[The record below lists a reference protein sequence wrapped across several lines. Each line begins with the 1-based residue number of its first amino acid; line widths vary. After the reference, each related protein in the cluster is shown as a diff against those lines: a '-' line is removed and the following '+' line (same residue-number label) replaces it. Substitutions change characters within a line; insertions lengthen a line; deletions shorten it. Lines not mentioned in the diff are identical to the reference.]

1 MITLDFET
9 YYSKTYSL
17 SKMTTE
23 EYVNGDE
30 FEVIGVGIKV
40 DDKPTI
46 FYTGEKRLLKIV
58 LDHYDIPNQI
68 LLCHNTFFDATIL
81 SEYFGITAK
90 RYLDTLSMA
99 RAIHGISVG
108 GSLAKLVEHYGIGV
122 KGTEVV
128 NALGKHLK
136 DFTEEELARYGEY
149 CVNDVEVTYK
159 LFHALMPHFN
169 TQELSLIDITIKMAT
184 KPTLTIDL
192 PMLESYLHEVRT
204 KKEDLLSR
212 VVADKKELMSNPKFA
227 ALLEQYGVEPPMK
240 VSPTTGKLTYAF
252 AKTDDGLKD
261 LLEHEN
267 PDVQALVATRLGVKS
282 TIEETRTERFIGIAK
297 RTNYLPIPL
306 NYYGAATGRWSAGS
320 GQKLN
325 LQNLPRESTLKKAIV
340 APDGMVVVGA
350 DLSNIE
356 LRVGL
361 WVCDEMEALKSL
373 GDGRDLYKEFASLAF
388 NVPYEEVT
396 KAQRFIGKTSQLGLI
411 FGVGAAKLRDAVK
424 SGSGTDLGE
433 MEAKRIVDL
442 YRKTYTGVTAFWKTC
457 SKAIKAI
464 ADDDEFTFG
473 REGLYVVDGKRGV
486 KLPSGLY
493 MQYPQL
499 ENVKDIESGEEGYKY
514 KLRNG
519 YDRLYGGKLT
529 NNCIAEGT
537 LVLTDSGWKPIEE
550 VQLDDKVHDGD
561 KFVTHGGIVYKSV
574 QECVIVDGVYMT
586 PDHEV
591 LTDEGWKAAL
601 EKPRPYRPDI
611 RGISRTKN
619 IAQRWEKNVLG
630 VSMLKLW
637 DRSSK
642 SRGRCNPRS
651 EERGNSQLWMPFKD
665 VNFFK
670 EHEARYDF
678 SPCMGS
684 MGGYESS
691 MFQPKPQS
699 VEELRWSR
707 YSGVSRMARIIP
719 NILCRYG
726 EFISRGVIFGKSKQ
740 RRGVSPSKLPLGY
753 EPRTKYESESI
764 IKRGK
769 YSRTIKNIW
778 DKSVNAIL
786 QSKSWSSY
794 RTTDSTSM
802 LRKHVYD
809 IINAGDQQRFVV
821 SGTEAPF
828 IVHNCVQATARCIMS
843 EAMVRI
849 AKRYQIALSIHD
861 ALYIVVPE
869 AEAQEALDFLI
880 GEMCK
885 PPLWMPDIPLAAE
898 GGWGR
903 SIADC

>member
-17 SKMTTE
+17 SKLTTE

-46 FYTGEKRLLKIV
+46 FYTGTKEELKAY
-58 LDHYDIPNQI
+58 LDLYDIPNQI

-90 RYLDTLSMA
+90 KYLDTLSMA

-108 GSLAKLVEHYGIGV
+108 GSLAKLVEHYELGV

-136 DFTEEELARYGEY
+136 DFSPEELARYGEY

-184 KPTLTIDL
+184 NPTLTIDL

-227 ALLEQYGVEPPMK
+227 ALLVQYGVEPPMK

-267 PDVQALVATRLGVKS
+267 PDVQVLVSTRLGVKS
-282 TIEETRTERFIGIAK
+282 TVEETRTERFIGIAK

-306 NYYGAATGRWSAGS
+306 NYYGAATGRWSAGG
-320 GQKLN
+320 GQKVN
-325 LQNLPRESTLKKAIV
+325 FQNLPRDSTLKKAIV

-442 YRKTYTGVTAFWKTC
+442 YRNTYTGVTAFWKTC
-457 SKAIKAI
+457 SSAIKAI
-464 ADDDEFTFG
+464 ADDGEFTFG
-473 REGLYVVDGKRGV
+473 RDGLYVVDGKRGV
-486 KLPSGLY
+486 KFPSGLY

-499 ENVKDIESGEEGYKY
+499 ENVMDESSGEKGYKY

-529 NNCIAEGT
+529 NN
-537 LVLTDSGWKPIEE
+537 LVQG
-550 VQLDDKVHDGD
+550 
-561 KFVTHGGIVYKSV
+561 
-574 QECVIVDGVYMT
+574 
-586 PDHEV
+586 
-591 LTDEGWKAAL
+591 
-601 EKPRPYRPDI
+601 
-611 RGISRTKN
+611 
-619 IAQRWEKNVLG
+619 
-630 VSMLKLW
+630 
-637 DRSSK
+637 
-642 SRGRCNPRS
+642 
-651 EERGNSQLWMPFKD
+651 
-665 VNFFK
+665 
-670 EHEARYDF
+670 
-678 SPCMGS
+678 
-684 MGGYESS
+684 
-691 MFQPKPQS
+691 
-699 VEELRWSR
+699 
-707 YSGVSRMARIIP
+707 
-719 NILCRYG
+719 
-726 EFISRGVIFGKSKQ
+726 
-740 RRGVSPSKLPLGY
+740 
-753 EPRTKYESESI
+753 
-764 IKRGK
+764 
-769 YSRTIKNIW
+769 
-778 DKSVNAIL
+778 
-786 QSKSWSSY
+786 
-794 RTTDSTSM
+794 
-802 LRKHVYD
+802 
-809 IINAGDQQRFVV
+809 
-821 SGTEAPF
+821 
-828 IVHNCVQATARCIMS
+828 TARCIMS

-869 AEAQEALDFLI
+869 DEAQEALDFLI
-880 GEMCK
+880 YEMCR
-885 PPLWMPDIPLAAE
+885 PPEWMQGIPLAAE

>member
-1 MITLDFET
+1 MITLDMET

-17 SKMTTE
+17 SKLTIE

-40 DDKPTI
+40 DTMPTI
-46 FYTGEKRLLKIV
+46 FYTGTKEELKAY
-58 LDHYDIPNQI
+58 LDLYDIPNQI

-90 RYLDTLSMA
+90 KYLDTLSMA

-108 GSLAKLVEHYGIGV
+108 GSLAKLVEHYELGA

-128 NALGKHLK
+128 NALGKRLK

-149 CVNDVEVTYK
+149 CVNDVEVTHK

-184 KPTLTIDL
+184 NPTLTIDL

-227 ALLEQYGVEPPMK
+227 ALLKQHGVEPPMK

-306 NYYGAATGRWSAGS
+306 NYYGAATGRWSAGG
-320 GQKLN
+320 GQKVN
-325 LQNLPRESTLKKAIV
+325 FQNLPRESTLKKAIV

-361 WVCDEMEALKSL
+361 WVCNEMEALKSL
-373 GDGRDLYKEFASLAF
+373 GGGRDLYKEFASLAF
-388 NVPYEEVT
+388 NVDYDEVT

-433 MEAKRIVDL
+433 AEAKRIVDL
-442 YRKTYTGVTAFWKTC
+442 YRQTYTGVTAFWKTC
-457 SKAIKAI
+457 SKAIDAI
-464 ADDDEFTFG
+464 ANDDEFSFG
-473 REGLYVVDGKRGV
+473 RNDLYRVDGKRGV
-486 KLPSGLY
+486 KLPSGLH

-499 ENVKDIESGEEGYKY
+499 ENVIDQESGEKGYKY

-529 NNCIAEGT
+529 NN
-537 LVLTDSGWKPIEE
+537 LVQG
-550 VQLDDKVHDGD
+550 
-561 KFVTHGGIVYKSV
+561 
-574 QECVIVDGVYMT
+574 
-586 PDHEV
+586 
-591 LTDEGWKAAL
+591 
-601 EKPRPYRPDI
+601 
-611 RGISRTKN
+611 
-619 IAQRWEKNVLG
+619 
-630 VSMLKLW
+630 
-637 DRSSK
+637 
-642 SRGRCNPRS
+642 
-651 EERGNSQLWMPFKD
+651 
-665 VNFFK
+665 
-670 EHEARYDF
+670 
-678 SPCMGS
+678 
-684 MGGYESS
+684 
-691 MFQPKPQS
+691 
-699 VEELRWSR
+699 
-707 YSGVSRMARIIP
+707 
-719 NILCRYG
+719 
-726 EFISRGVIFGKSKQ
+726 
-740 RRGVSPSKLPLGY
+740 
-753 EPRTKYESESI
+753 
-764 IKRGK
+764 
-769 YSRTIKNIW
+769 
-778 DKSVNAIL
+778 
-786 QSKSWSSY
+786 
-794 RTTDSTSM
+794 
-802 LRKHVYD
+802 
-809 IINAGDQQRFVV
+809 
-821 SGTEAPF
+821 
-828 IVHNCVQATARCIMS
+828 TARCIMS

-869 AEAQEALDFLI
+869 SEAQEALDFLI
-880 GEMCK
+880 DEMCK
-885 PPLWMPDIPLAAE
+885 PPTWMPDIPLAAE

>member
-1 MITLDFET
+1 MITLDMET
-9 YYSKTYSL
+9 FYDKTYSL
-17 SKMTTE
+17 SKLTTE

-46 FYTGEKRLLKIV
+46 FYTGTKEELKAY
-58 LDHYDIPNQI
+58 LDMYDIPNQI

-108 GSLAKLVEHYGIGV
+108 GSLAKLAEYYGIGV

-136 DFTEEELARYGEY
+136 DFSPEELARYGEY
-149 CVNDVEVTYK
+149 CVNDVDLTYE
-159 LFHALMPHFN
+159 LFHKLMPHFN
-169 TQELSLIDITIKMAT
+169 IQELSLIDITIKMAT

-192 PMLESYLHEVRT
+192 PMLESYLHEVRA

-212 VVADKKELMSNPKFA
+212 VVADKKEIMSNPKFA
-227 ALLEQYGVEPPMK
+227 ALLEGFGVDVPMK

-261 LLEHEN
+261 LLEHDN

-306 NYYGAATGRWSAGS
+306 NYYGAATGRWSAGG
-320 GQKLN
+320 GQKVN
-325 LQNLPRESTLKKAIV
+325 FQNLPRDSTLKKSII
-340 APDGMVVVGA
+340 APAGSVVVGA

-388 NVPYEEVT
+388 NVDYDEVT

-411 FGVGAAKLRDAVK
+411 FGVGSEKLRGAVK
-424 SGSGTDLGE
+424 AGSGTDLGE

-457 SKAIKAI
+457 STAITAI
-464 ADDDEFTFG
+464 ADDNRFTFG
-473 REGLYVVDGKRGV
+473 RNGLYVVEGKRGV

-499 ENVKDIESGEEGYKY
+499 ENVIDENTGEKGYKY

-529 NNCIAEGT
+529 NN
-537 LVLTDSGWKPIEE
+537 LVQG
-550 VQLDDKVHDGD
+550 
-561 KFVTHGGIVYKSV
+561 
-574 QECVIVDGVYMT
+574 
-586 PDHEV
+586 
-591 LTDEGWKAAL
+591 
-601 EKPRPYRPDI
+601 
-611 RGISRTKN
+611 
-619 IAQRWEKNVLG
+619 
-630 VSMLKLW
+630 
-637 DRSSK
+637 
-642 SRGRCNPRS
+642 
-651 EERGNSQLWMPFKD
+651 
-665 VNFFK
+665 
-670 EHEARYDF
+670 
-678 SPCMGS
+678 
-684 MGGYESS
+684 
-691 MFQPKPQS
+691 
-699 VEELRWSR
+699 
-707 YSGVSRMARIIP
+707 
-719 NILCRYG
+719 
-726 EFISRGVIFGKSKQ
+726 
-740 RRGVSPSKLPLGY
+740 
-753 EPRTKYESESI
+753 
-764 IKRGK
+764 
-769 YSRTIKNIW
+769 
-778 DKSVNAIL
+778 
-786 QSKSWSSY
+786 
-794 RTTDSTSM
+794 
-802 LRKHVYD
+802 
-809 IINAGDQQRFVV
+809 
-821 SGTEAPF
+821 
-828 IVHNCVQATARCIMS
+828 TARCIMS

-849 AKRYQIALSIHD
+849 SSKYQIALSVHD

-869 AEAQEALDFLI
+869 DEAQVALDYLI
-880 GEMCK
+880 EEMCK
-885 PPLWMPDIPLAAE
+885 PPSWMPDIPLAAE

>member
-1 MITLDFET
+1 MITLDMET

-17 SKMTTE
+17 SKLTTE

-40 DDKPTI
+40 DDTPTT
-46 FYTGEKRLLKIV
+46 FYTGTKEEIKAH
-58 LDHYDIPNQI
+58 LDLYDIPNQI

-90 RYLDTLSMA
+90 KYLDTLSMA

-136 DFTEEELARYGEY
+136 DFTEGELEKYGEY
-149 CVNDVEVTYK
+149 CVNDVNLTYI
-159 LFHALMPHFN
+159 LFQELMPHFN

-184 KPTLTIDL
+184 NPTLTIDL

-267 PDVQALVATRLGVKS
+267 PEVQALVATRLGVKS

-306 NYYGAATGRWSAGS
+306 NYYGAATGRWSAGG
-320 GQKLN
+320 GQKVN
-325 LQNLPRESTLKKAIV
+325 FQNLPRESTLKKAIV

-373 GDGRDLYKEFASLAF
+373 GGGRDLYKEFASLAF

-411 FGVGAAKLRDAVK
+411 FGVGATKLRDAVK

-442 YRKTYTGVTAFWKTC
+442 YRQTYTGVTAFWKTC

-529 NNCIAEGT
+529 NN
-537 LVLTDSGWKPIEE
+537 LVQG
-550 VQLDDKVHDGD
+550 
-561 KFVTHGGIVYKSV
+561 
-574 QECVIVDGVYMT
+574 
-586 PDHEV
+586 
-591 LTDEGWKAAL
+591 
-601 EKPRPYRPDI
+601 
-611 RGISRTKN
+611 
-619 IAQRWEKNVLG
+619 
-630 VSMLKLW
+630 
-637 DRSSK
+637 
-642 SRGRCNPRS
+642 
-651 EERGNSQLWMPFKD
+651 
-665 VNFFK
+665 
-670 EHEARYDF
+670 
-678 SPCMGS
+678 
-684 MGGYESS
+684 
-691 MFQPKPQS
+691 
-699 VEELRWSR
+699 
-707 YSGVSRMARIIP
+707 
-719 NILCRYG
+719 
-726 EFISRGVIFGKSKQ
+726 
-740 RRGVSPSKLPLGY
+740 
-753 EPRTKYESESI
+753 
-764 IKRGK
+764 
-769 YSRTIKNIW
+769 
-778 DKSVNAIL
+778 
-786 QSKSWSSY
+786 
-794 RTTDSTSM
+794 
-802 LRKHVYD
+802 
-809 IINAGDQQRFVV
+809 
-821 SGTEAPF
+821 
-828 IVHNCVQATARCIMS
+828 TARCIMS

-869 AEAQEALDFLI
+869 SEAQDALDYLI
-880 GEMCK
+880 EEMCK

>member
-1 MITLDFET
+1 MITLDMET

-17 SKMTTE
+17 SKLTTE

-46 FYTGEKRLLKIV
+46 FYTGTKEELKAY
-58 LDHYDIPNQI
+58 LDLYDIPNQI

-90 RYLDTLSMA
+90 KYLDTLSMA

-108 GSLAKLVEHYGIGV
+108 GSLAKLVEYYELGA

-184 KPTLTIDL
+184 NPTLTIDL

-227 ALLEQYGVEPPMK
+227 ALLVQYGVEPPMK

-261 LLEHEN
+261 LLEHDN
-267 PDVQALVATRLGVKS
+267 PYVQVLVSTRLGVKS

-306 NYYGAATGRWSAGS
+306 NYYGAATGRWSAGG
-320 GQKLN
+320 GQKVN
-325 LQNLPRESTLKKAIV
+325 FQNLPRESTLKKAIV

-388 NVPYEEVT
+388 NVDYEEVT

-442 YRKTYTGVTAFWKTC
+442 YRNTYTGVTAFWKTC
-457 SKAIKAI
+457 SSAIKAI
-464 ADDDEFTFG
+464 ADDGEFTFG
-473 REGLYVVDGKRGV
+473 RDGLYVVDGKRGV
-486 KLPSGLY
+486 KFPSGLY

-499 ENVKDIESGEEGYKY
+499 ENVMDESSGEKGYKY

-529 NNCIAEGT
+529 NN
-537 LVLTDSGWKPIEE
+537 LVQG
-550 VQLDDKVHDGD
+550 
-561 KFVTHGGIVYKSV
+561 
-574 QECVIVDGVYMT
+574 
-586 PDHEV
+586 
-591 LTDEGWKAAL
+591 
-601 EKPRPYRPDI
+601 
-611 RGISRTKN
+611 
-619 IAQRWEKNVLG
+619 
-630 VSMLKLW
+630 
-637 DRSSK
+637 
-642 SRGRCNPRS
+642 
-651 EERGNSQLWMPFKD
+651 
-665 VNFFK
+665 
-670 EHEARYDF
+670 
-678 SPCMGS
+678 
-684 MGGYESS
+684 
-691 MFQPKPQS
+691 
-699 VEELRWSR
+699 
-707 YSGVSRMARIIP
+707 
-719 NILCRYG
+719 
-726 EFISRGVIFGKSKQ
+726 
-740 RRGVSPSKLPLGY
+740 
-753 EPRTKYESESI
+753 
-764 IKRGK
+764 
-769 YSRTIKNIW
+769 
-778 DKSVNAIL
+778 
-786 QSKSWSSY
+786 
-794 RTTDSTSM
+794 
-802 LRKHVYD
+802 
-809 IINAGDQQRFVV
+809 
-821 SGTEAPF
+821 
-828 IVHNCVQATARCIMS
+828 TARCIMS

-869 AEAQEALDFLI
+869 DEAQEALDFLI
-880 GEMCK
+880 YEMCR
-885 PPLWMPDIPLAAE
+885 PPEWMQGIPLAAE

>member
-17 SKMTTE
+17 SKLTTE

-46 FYTGEKRLLKIV
+46 FYTGTKEELKAY
-58 LDHYDIPNQI
+58 LDLYDIPNQI

-90 RYLDTLSMA
+90 RYIDTLSMA

-108 GSLAKLVEHYGIGV
+108 GSLAKLVEYYELGA

-184 KPTLTIDL
+184 NPTLTIDL

-227 ALLEQYGVEPPMK
+227 ALLESYGVDVPMK

-267 PDVQALVATRLGVKS
+267 PDVQVLVATRLGVKS

-306 NYYGAATGRWSAGS
+306 NYYGAATGRWSAGG
-320 GQKLN
+320 GQKVN
-325 LQNLPRESTLKKAIV
+325 FQNLPRESTLKKAIV

-361 WVCDEMEALKSL
+361 WVCGEMEALKSL

-388 NVPYEEVT
+388 NVPYDEVT

-442 YRKTYTGVTAFWKTC
+442 YRQTYTGVTAFWKTC
-457 SKAIKAI
+457 SKAIDAI
-464 ADDDEFTFG
+464 ANDDEFSFG
-473 REGLYVVDGKRGV
+473 RNGLYVVDGKRGV
-486 KLPSGLY
+486 KLPSGLH

-499 ENVKDIESGEEGYKY
+499 ENVIDQESGEKGYKY

-529 NNCIAEGT
+529 NN
-537 LVLTDSGWKPIEE
+537 LVQG
-550 VQLDDKVHDGD
+550 
-561 KFVTHGGIVYKSV
+561 
-574 QECVIVDGVYMT
+574 
-586 PDHEV
+586 
-591 LTDEGWKAAL
+591 
-601 EKPRPYRPDI
+601 
-611 RGISRTKN
+611 
-619 IAQRWEKNVLG
+619 
-630 VSMLKLW
+630 
-637 DRSSK
+637 
-642 SRGRCNPRS
+642 
-651 EERGNSQLWMPFKD
+651 
-665 VNFFK
+665 
-670 EHEARYDF
+670 
-678 SPCMGS
+678 
-684 MGGYESS
+684 
-691 MFQPKPQS
+691 
-699 VEELRWSR
+699 
-707 YSGVSRMARIIP
+707 
-719 NILCRYG
+719 
-726 EFISRGVIFGKSKQ
+726 
-740 RRGVSPSKLPLGY
+740 
-753 EPRTKYESESI
+753 
-764 IKRGK
+764 
-769 YSRTIKNIW
+769 
-778 DKSVNAIL
+778 
-786 QSKSWSSY
+786 
-794 RTTDSTSM
+794 
-802 LRKHVYD
+802 
-809 IINAGDQQRFVV
+809 
-821 SGTEAPF
+821 
-828 IVHNCVQATARCIMS
+828 TARCIMS

-869 AEAQEALDFLI
+869 VEGSEALDFLI
-880 GEMCK
+880 EEMCK
-885 PPLWMPDIPLAAE
+885 PPTWMPDIPLAAE
-898 GGWGR
+898 GNWGR

>member
-17 SKMTTE
+17 SKLTTE

-40 DDKPTI
+40 DDTPTI
-46 FYTGEKRLLKIV
+46 FYTGTKEELKAY
-58 LDHYDIPNQI
+58 LDLYDIPNQI

-90 RYLDTLSMA
+90 KYLDTLSMA

-108 GSLAKLVEHYGIGV
+108 GSLAKLVEHYELGA

-136 DFTEEELARYGEY
+136 DFSPEELARYGEY
-149 CVNDVEVTYK
+149 CVNDVEVTHK
-159 LFHALMPHFN
+159 LFHALMPNFN

-184 KPTLTIDL
+184 NPTLTIDL

-267 PDVQALVATRLGVKS
+267 PEVQALVATRLGVKS

-306 NYYGAATGRWSAGS
+306 NYYGAATGRWSAGG
-320 GQKLN
+320 GQKVN
-325 LQNLPRESTLKKAIV
+325 FQNLPRESTLKKAIV

-361 WVCDEMEALKSL
+361 WVCGEMEALKSL

-442 YRKTYTGVTAFWKTC
+442 YRQTYTGVTAFWKTC

-529 NNCIAEGT
+529 NN
-537 LVLTDSGWKPIEE
+537 LVQG
-550 VQLDDKVHDGD
+550 
-561 KFVTHGGIVYKSV
+561 
-574 QECVIVDGVYMT
+574 
-586 PDHEV
+586 
-591 LTDEGWKAAL
+591 
-601 EKPRPYRPDI
+601 
-611 RGISRTKN
+611 
-619 IAQRWEKNVLG
+619 
-630 VSMLKLW
+630 
-637 DRSSK
+637 
-642 SRGRCNPRS
+642 
-651 EERGNSQLWMPFKD
+651 
-665 VNFFK
+665 
-670 EHEARYDF
+670 
-678 SPCMGS
+678 
-684 MGGYESS
+684 
-691 MFQPKPQS
+691 
-699 VEELRWSR
+699 
-707 YSGVSRMARIIP
+707 
-719 NILCRYG
+719 
-726 EFISRGVIFGKSKQ
+726 
-740 RRGVSPSKLPLGY
+740 
-753 EPRTKYESESI
+753 
-764 IKRGK
+764 
-769 YSRTIKNIW
+769 
-778 DKSVNAIL
+778 
-786 QSKSWSSY
+786 
-794 RTTDSTSM
+794 
-802 LRKHVYD
+802 
-809 IINAGDQQRFVV
+809 
-821 SGTEAPF
+821 
-828 IVHNCVQATARCIMS
+828 TARCIMS

-869 AEAQEALDFLI
+869 VEGSEALDYLI
-880 GEMCK
+880 EEMCK

-898 GGWGR
+898 GNWGR

>member
-1 MITLDFET
+1 MITLDMET
-9 YYSKTYSL
+9 FYDKTYSL
-17 SKMTTE
+17 SKLTTE

-46 FYTGEKRLLKIV
+46 FYTGTKEELKAY
-58 LDHYDIPNQI
+58 LDMYDIPNQI

-108 GSLAKLVEHYGIGV
+108 GSLAKLAEYYGIGV

-136 DFTEEELARYGEY
+136 DFSPEELARYGEY
-149 CVNDVEVTYK
+149 CVNDVDLTYE
-159 LFHALMPHFN
+159 LFHKLMPHFN

-192 PMLESYLHEVRT
+192 PMLETYLHEVRA

-212 VVADKKELMSNPKFA
+212 VVADKKEIMSNPKFA
-227 ALLEQYGVEPPMK
+227 ALLEGFGVEVPMK

-261 LLEHEN
+261 LLEHDN

-306 NYYGAATGRWSAGS
+306 NYYGAATGRWSAGG
-320 GQKLN
+320 GQKVN
-325 LQNLPRESTLKKAIV
+325 FQNLPRDSTLKKSII
-340 APDGMVVVGA
+340 APAGSVVVGA

-388 NVPYEEVT
+388 NVDYDEVT
-396 KAQRFIGKTSQLGLI
+396 KAQRFIGKTCLAEGTPVLCESGWKPIEKVSINDRVWDGEEWVCHLGLVTNGLKETLEICGIWLTPDHLVWSGQKWVRADQVGSVECDLSQVLDAGSEKLPLQGMCWGQKVASKPLLLNVIAGFLNIRWTSITSKSLRLLGALSVPVKQGLQKDIGTISIVCQMMTTGLDYLIGYVQQLLDVIHPLTGRTSHMEREELPYAMNGVTTKGNSLNMYRPWKDGTFQSTIWTGETTIKGMNQETLGSSQGATITETNEGSMISKTRLPVYDLNSVGTKNRFTVLTNRGPIIVHNCQLGLI
-411 FGVGAAKLRDAVK
+411 FGVGHSKLQNSIK
-424 SGSGTDLGE
+424 SQSGTDLGE

-457 SKAIKAI
+457 STAITAI
-464 ADDDEFTFG
+464 ADDNKFTFG
-473 REGLYVVDGKRGV
+473 RNGLYVVEGSRGV

-499 ENVKDIESGEEGYKY
+499 ENVIDENTGEKGYKY

-529 NNCIAEGT
+529 NN
-537 LVLTDSGWKPIEE
+537 LVQG
-550 VQLDDKVHDGD
+550 
-561 KFVTHGGIVYKSV
+561 
-574 QECVIVDGVYMT
+574 
-586 PDHEV
+586 
-591 LTDEGWKAAL
+591 
-601 EKPRPYRPDI
+601 
-611 RGISRTKN
+611 
-619 IAQRWEKNVLG
+619 
-630 VSMLKLW
+630 
-637 DRSSK
+637 
-642 SRGRCNPRS
+642 
-651 EERGNSQLWMPFKD
+651 
-665 VNFFK
+665 
-670 EHEARYDF
+670 
-678 SPCMGS
+678 
-684 MGGYESS
+684 
-691 MFQPKPQS
+691 
-699 VEELRWSR
+699 
-707 YSGVSRMARIIP
+707 
-719 NILCRYG
+719 
-726 EFISRGVIFGKSKQ
+726 
-740 RRGVSPSKLPLGY
+740 
-753 EPRTKYESESI
+753 
-764 IKRGK
+764 
-769 YSRTIKNIW
+769 
-778 DKSVNAIL
+778 
-786 QSKSWSSY
+786 
-794 RTTDSTSM
+794 
-802 LRKHVYD
+802 
-809 IINAGDQQRFVV
+809 
-821 SGTEAPF
+821 
-828 IVHNCVQATARCIMS
+828 TARCIMS

-849 AKRYQIALSIHD
+849 SSKYQIALSVHD

-869 AEAQEALDFLI
+869 DEAQVALDYLI
-880 GEMCK
+880 EEMCK
-885 PPLWMPDIPLAAE
+885 PPSWMPDIPLAAE